1 MLGNLFHGY
10 LLVVRILILALAFLL
25 FSASV
30 GPISGATTRDA
41 SPLKS
46 GSAGAQK
53 SAGHADDRSSKSVSG
68 ERTRD
73 YYDTEDGDFIKKF
86 LKPGSYM
93 RVDDVKPGMEG
104 YGLSVFRGTK
114 IERFHV
120 RVIGVMKR
128 VNNGKDAILVR
139 LSGAAMG
146 KNNVIRGMSG
156 SPVYIDDKL
165 VGAVSYGFDFST
177 EPIAGVTPIV
187 DMLDAM
193 AKPRETKIGSRLHT
207 NRSIALTPSTIS
219 APPAELGRFRKMM
232 VSANAPRMVPL
243 MAPVSLS
250 GFSGRAQEYLRSRL
264 EPIGLSVS
272 DGAGGA
278 LDPNVSPDE
287 VKEANALKPGGAM
300 GVMLTTGDFASAS
313 TGTVTANFGGKVVG
327 FGHPFVEA
335 GLVDFPMTSA
345 YILEVLPSLSISFK
359 LSAPIQVLGNLF
371 SDRPW
376 SVGGEIGGK
385 AKMLPVSI
393 EVTDNER
400 GIRKSFS
407 SQVIDHEDLTPELI
421 AACTMSAVDSTYQSS
436 APYVARV
443 ETNVEIDNGSSIKRF
458 DCLTNSPSGSGMS
471 SSLFR
476 PFFADPVSGSIHTI
490 TSRVLS
496 NRYKKVHLKSVNLK
510 IKLETGRDL
519 TRIVRVSTDK
529 PVVRPGENVTLS
541 CLLEPYDGEPYTE
554 TIDVTIPRSVPD
566 GDIVIGVSGGS
577 QLDDLRKRMN
587 LIDPPSTSLEQIVR
601 RIQDRPRG
609 DRLFAVVALPNQ
621 AIHVDG
627 EVVDSP
633 PGHWNKLFFSNRY
646 THGPSLVNGERRI
659 SKELASLV
667 EGTHVVAV
675 SVKRPDPFLEL
686 APWYIAPPSG
696 SGKASMGAYVTSQ
709 AQKAIDTLN
718 KNDAKPKVP
727 DPAAAT
733 TDASKTAGISLWSAT
748 SDDTHIRPV
757 QVWSQTDD
765 TAYKGGT
772 RDGVI
777 IDSWGR
783 LFPGFKQTTVT
794 ALPTLRAWSSVWSK
808 GSVYV
813 GTTNRLY
820 RWNPGLA
827 QPVEVAKFESVAIP
841 AMTADSR
848 GRIYASLVPGGR
860 IVSFDPGS
868 QGSDQISTV
877 ATLSE
882 SLITSLAVD
891 DENAVYAGVAD
902 TGRVY
907 KLKDGAPKLVAD
919 TGDAHVLCL
928 FFDPSS
934 KRLYVGCGEQGN
946 VYSISKEGALK
957 AEYHTGEHLVTG
969 VCRAKNGDL
978 FVTTSGTGKLV
989 RIASS
994 GETFDLA
1001 TSDAFYTL
1009 FYHPETDSVFAG
1021 DAEGDITQI
1030 QEEPLT
1036 GQSFFVP
1043 VKHSEQ
1049 EAVVAFASDGRN
1061 RLFAVTSNLPSVIS
1075 FDVKPEGATF
1085 TSPVKDAGR
1094 DAHWSLLRVYGSF
1107 NELRP
1112 DLEKMI
1118 AAETRTG
1125 NTIRP
1130 DDTWSQWSQAT
1141 LTSEGYQINSKD
1153 GRYFQ
1158 YRLRWTGGSQN
1169 ARSQNA
1175 GDRHVFPLGRESVV
1189 GRVTATF
1196 LPTNIRPRFSSVSL
1210 RAGTYLSDTE
1220 EISILGADP
1229 DGDSLS
1235 LAIDISHDNG
1245 ETWQSL
1251 KTDLRADR
1259 TIKKDGKPAE
1269 KKKGETTSGSTD
1281 SKSSSS
1287 AGSTEPKSANNT
1299 SSIETK
1305 PTSEDNSTTGDGVE
1319 TPGGSSSDSDEG
1331 ESKNN
1336 GSEGNDAEPD
1346 GPTSGVRKSP
1356 DDDSSSLQSHPDFL
1370 QNHPDSPPAMPN
1382 KPDDKNSGEKKD
1394 NQKKPEEK
1402 ANDKHSAQKNVAKTP
1417 AVQAPKPKKPVETE
1431 QTDKFVWSLN
1441 PGSFKNGHHILRFT
1455 LSDAPSNMVRPEH
1468 IRCYRYVVIDT
1479 VKPEIT
1485 SAKATVS
1492 SDRHL
1497 NIDVSASDATSPIAN
1512 ATFTVEGEQA
1522 RAFIFENGL
1531 ADRRQVHLVAHGI
1544 PLKKGSHKVEIE
1556 ISDRAGNK
1564 VTKAIRIPSH

>member
-30 GPISGATTRDA
+30 GPISGATTGDA
-41 SPLKS
+41 SHLKS
-46 GSAGAQK
+46 GDAHAQK
-53 SAGHADDRSSKSVSG
+53 SARHADDRSSKSVSVGSG
-68 ERTRD
+68 ERIRD
-73 YYDTEDGDFIKKF
+73 YYDTEDGDFVKRF

-93 RVDDVKPGMEG
+93 RVDEVKPGMEG

-114 IERFHV
+114 IEKFHV

-156 SPVYIDDKL
+156 SPVYIEDKL

-193 AKPRETKIGSRLHT
+193 AKPRETKIGSHLHT
-207 NRSIALTPSTIS
+207 NRSIALAPSTIS
-219 APPAELGRFRKMM
+219 APAAELGRFRKMIA
-232 VSANAPRMVPL
+232 SATAPRMVPL

-278 LDPNVSPDE
+278 LDPNVSSDE
-287 VKEANALKPGGAM
+287 VKEANALKPGSAM

-335 GLVDFPMTSA
+335 GLVDFPLTSA

-443 ETNVEIDNGSSIKRF
+443 ETNVEIDNGSRIKRF

-529 PVVRPGENVTLS
+529 PVVKPGENVTLS

-577 QLDDLRKRMN
+577 QLEDLRKRMN
-587 LIDPPSTSLEQIVR
+587 LIDPPSTGLEQIVR

-667 EGTHVVAV
+667 EGTHIVAV

-718 KNDAKPKVP
+718 KNDAKAKVP
-727 DPAAAT
+727 DPAATTT
-733 TDASKTAGISLWSAT
+733 TDASKTAGISLWSSI

-794 ALPTLRAWSSVWSK
+794 PLPSLRAWSSVWSK
-808 GSVYV
+808 GSVYI
-813 GTTNRLY
+813 GASNRIY
-820 RWNPGLA
+820 RWNPGLVK
-827 QPVEVAKFESVAIP
+827 PVEVAKFESVAVP
-841 AMTADSR
+841 AMTADSK

-868 QGSDQISTV
+868 QGSEQIATV

-882 SLITSLAVD
+882 SLVTSLAVD
-891 DENAVYAGVAD
+891 DENTVYAGVAD

-907 KLKDGAPKLVAD
+907 KLKDGVPKPVAD

-978 FVTTSGTGKLV
+978 FVTTSGTGKLI

-1009 FYHPETDSVFAG
+1009 FYHRATDSVFAG

-1043 VKHSEQ
+1043 VKHSDQ
-1049 EAVVAFASDGRN
+1049 EAVIAFASDEAN

-1075 FDVKPEGATF
+1075 FDVKPEGAAF

-1094 DAHWSLLRVYGSF
+1094 NAHWSLLRVYGSF

-1125 NTIRP
+1125 NTVRP
-1130 DDTWSQWSQAT
+1130 DDTWSPWSQAT
-1141 LTSEGYQINSKD
+1141 LTAEGYQINSKD

-1158 YRLRWTGGSQN
+1158 YRLRWTGGN
-1169 ARSQNA
+1169 QNA

-1220 EISILGADP
+1220 EISIVGADP

-1235 LAIDISHDNG
+1235 LAIDISNDNG
-1245 ETWQSL
+1245 TTWQSL

-1259 TIKKDGKPAE
+1259 TIKKDSKPAE
-1269 KKKGETTSGSTD
+1269 KKKAETTSGATE
-1281 SKSSSS
+1281 SKPVNNSSS
-1287 AGSTEPKSANNT
+1287 N
-1299 SSIETK
+1299 ETK
-1305 PTSEDNSTTGDGVE
+1305 PSSEDSSPTGDGVE
-1319 TPGGSSSDSDEG
+1319 TPEGSSSDSDDG
-1331 ESKNN
+1331 ESKND
-1336 GSEGNDAEPD
+1336 GSEGTNAEPD
-1346 GPTSGVRKSP
+1346 GPTSGLRKSP
-1356 DDDSSSLQSHPDFL
+1356 DDDSNSLQSNPDFL
-1370 QNHPDSPPAMPN
+1370 QSNPDSPPASPN

-1394 NQKKPEEK
+1394 NQNLKKSDEK
-1402 ANDKHSAQKNVAKTP
+1402 ANDKNSGQKSNPKNAAKTS
-1417 AVQAPKPKKPVETE
+1417 AVQAPNPKKPAETE

-1455 LSDAPSNMVRPEH
+1455 LSDAPSNMVHPEQ
-1468 IRCYRYVVIDT
+1468 IRCYRYVVLDT
-1479 VKPEIT
+1479 VKPEIS

-1492 SDRHL
+1492 ADRHL
-1497 NIDVSASDATSPIAN
+1497 NIDVSATDATSPIAN

-1522 RAFIFENGL
+1522 RAFVFENGL
-1531 ADRRQVHLVAHGI
+1531 ADRRQVQLVANGI

-1564 VTKAIRIPSH
+1564 VTKTIRIPSH